1 MCYLATAANDSEF
14 SAYSVLKRKYFYD
27 VFGFVNFF
35 FLFFVFFFLVFF
47 FNELENPILFINFCK
62 DRFKFDVMT
71 MVHGLLLKARTLFHN
86 HRFHFFYKVVKRGK
100 QFPCIA
106 LKEPRTN

>member
-14 SAYSVLKRKYFYD
+14 SANSVLKRKYFYD
-27 VFGFVNFF
+27 VFRFVYFF
-35 FLFFVFFFLVFF
+35 FSFLFNFLVFF

>member
-27 VFGFVNFF
+27 VFGFVY
-35 FLFFVFFFLVFF
+35 FFFLVFF
-47 FNELENPILFINFCK
+47 VNELENPILYINFCK

-71 MVHGLLLKARTLFHN
+71 MVSS
-86 HRFHFFYKVVKRGK
+86 
-100 QFPCIA
+100 
-106 LKEPRTN
+106 

>member
-14 SAYSVLKRKYFYD
+14 SANSVLKRKYFYD
-27 VFGFVNFF
+27 VCRFVYFF
-35 FLFFVFFFLVFF
+35 FSFLFNFLVFF

-71 MVHGLLLKARTLFHN
+71 MVHGLL
-86 HRFHFFYKVVKRGK
+86 
-100 QFPCIA
+100 
-106 LKEPRTN
+106 